1 VRRGGRGRGTD
12 DVDPPTPDLVSLDNF
27 GKSNA
32 FFRKARRCPQ
42 SDALES
48 MGSSETRRPLPGGIG
63 QWVAAMGYV
72 IGAVALLK
80 AAKGVEWRPAR
91 RRREDVSKRSGEKAH
106 HAAPPAGPTSLP
118 AAARPSSSKPAAEK
132 EPDELPFPEPMP
144 KGDLTQSALRRYDGS
159 NASLPILLAAKGV
172 VYDVTRGR
180 DFYGAGGAY
189 NLFTGRDCSRA
200 LAKMSLDPKDVT
212 EDVSDLTA
220 DERKV
225 LDDWVVKFEAKYP
238 VVGRVEF

>member
-1 VRRGGRGRGTD
+1 
-12 DVDPPTPDLVSLDNF
+12 
-27 GKSNA
+27 
-32 FFRKARRCPQ
+32 
-42 SDALES
+42 
-48 MGSSETRRPLPGGIG
+48 MGSSETRRPLPGGLG

-172 VYDVTRGR
+172 VY
-180 DFYGAGGAY
+180 

-238 VVGRVEF
+238 VVGRVLTSSNEEELTAEEEEKIQILTKNMHPASVDIKKNEILYGDQPSLTKPPGVENRFKVLDD

>member
-1 VRRGGRGRGTD
+1 
-12 DVDPPTPDLVSLDNF
+12 
-27 GKSNA
+27 
-32 FFRKARRCPQ
+32 
-42 SDALES
+42 
-48 MGSSETRRPLPGGIG
+48 
-63 QWVAAMGYV
+63 MGYV

-238 VVGRVEF
+238 VVGRVLTSSNEEELTAEEEEKIQILTKNMHPASVDIKKNEILYGDQPSLTKPPGVENRFKVLDD

>member
-1 VRRGGRGRGTD
+1 
-12 DVDPPTPDLVSLDNF
+12 
-27 GKSNA
+27 
-32 FFRKARRCPQ
+32 
-42 SDALES
+42 
-48 MGSSETRRPLPGGIG
+48 MGSSETRPPLPGGFG

-132 EPDELPFPEPMP
+132 EPDEL
-144 KGDLTQSALRRYDGS
+144 
-159 NASLPILLAAKGV
+159 
-172 VYDVTRGR
+172 
-180 DFYGAGGAY
+180 
-189 NLFTGRDCSRA
+189 
-200 LAKMSLDPKDVT
+200 AKMSLDPKDVT